1 MAKSATAA
9 REAQPPA
16 AEGKASPADAKPA
29 GRKLVIVESPTKSK
43 KIAGYLPKG
52 YTVDS
57 CVGHIRDLPSSKA
70 DIPAEIKG
78 KPWADFGVDVEHG
91 FAPYYVTIPGKQKVI
106 SGLKAKLK
114 GADELFL
121 ATDEDREGESISWH
135 LVEALKPKVPVRR
148 MVFNEITKDAIL
160 KALKSPREVD
170 MDLVQAQETR
180 RILDRLYGYAL
191 SPLLWKKVG
200 GGLSA
205 GRVQSPA
212 IRLVVLRER
221 ERRSFVAAGYWGL
234 VAHLTAPAL
243 SAHAA
248 FDAKLVSVSGK
259 RVATG
264 KDFDRDTGKLAAGK
278 DVVILEEA
286 AAKDLKSRLEKAPW
300 LVADVT
306 EQQRTSSPE
315 APFVT
320 STLQQEANNR
330 LNLSARQA
338 MQTAQRLF
346 ENGFITYMRTDSTA
360 LSDEAI
366 AGAQDAIRSQFGA
379 DYLAPAVRNYE
390 GKQQKGAQEAHEAI
404 RPAGRD
410 FIHPDK
416 AGLSGPDLALY
427 RLIWMR
433 TLACQMAN
441 ERYTSTTV
449 TLTSLEAVFTA
460 SGKRVDFAG
469 YRAAYGVS
477 DARTDGEGEGGALPA
492 MKKGDKPA
500 CTGVEAEGHQTK
512 PPARYTEAT
521 LVKALVDE
529 RIGRPSTYAAILQT
543 IQDRGYVVPKGKALV
558 PSFTAFAVVGLL
570 EKHFP
575 KLIDLQFTADMEEKL
590 DLIAAGDLQ
599 WVPFLTEF
607 FLGKEGLQAQIASR
621 MKTIDPGEGRQ
632 VDLGPGLPCKVM
644 IGRYGAYLEVERSGE
659 RLSASIPESIT
670 PDELDAATV
679 ERLLQQKAEG
689 PKSIGKDPESGL
701 PVYVLDG
708 RFGPYYQLGDAE
720 EDAGKK
726 GGAPKPKRASLP
738 KGKTPAQGDLDEALF
753 LLSLPKE
760 LGPHPEG
767 GRVLVGLGR
776 FGPYVLHENGAAK
789 EYRSIKPDQLTTV
802 GLAEA
807 MDLLSKPKQGRGG
820 RGQATVLRELGPH
833 PDDGKPVHILDGR
846 YGPYIKHGDTNANV
860 PRGTAVE
867 AMTMEAAVAA
877 IAERAARGPPAK
889 KARRRKA

>member
-1 MAKSATAA
+1 MAKAPATTDSSGVA
-9 REAQPPA
+9 
-16 AEGKASPADAKPA
+16 A

-43 KIAGYLPKG
+43 KIQQYLPKG
-52 YTVDS
+52 FTVDS
-57 CVGHIRDLPSSKA
+57 CVGHIRDLPQGKEN
-70 DIPAEIKG
+70 IPAEIKG
-78 KPWADFGVDVEHG
+78 KPWADYAVDIENG
-91 FAPYYVTIPGKQKVI
+91 FQPYYVVIPGKQKVI

-114 GADELFL
+114 AADELFL

-170 MDLVQAQETR
+170 MNLVQAQETR

-221 ERRSFVAAGYWGL
+221 ERRAFVPASYWGL
-234 VAHLTAPAL
+234 TALLDKNGQFEARLVA
-243 SAHAA
+243 
-248 FDAKLVSVSGK
+248 VSGK
-259 RVATG
+259 KVATG
-264 KDFDRDTGKLAAGK
+264 KDFDKDTGKLAAGR
-278 DVVILEEA
+278 DVLQLAEVQ
-286 AAKDLKSRLEKAPW
+286 AKDLQKRLESKATVW
-300 LVADVT
+300 TVTDVT
-306 EQQRTSSPE
+306 EQQRQSSPE

-338 MQTAQRLF
+338 MQAAQRLF
-346 ENGFITYMRTDSTA
+346 ENGFITYMRTDSTS
-360 LSDEAI
+360 LSEEGI
-366 AGAQDAIRSQFGA
+366 AGAQDAVKAQFGA
-379 DYLAPAVRNYE
+379 EYLHPTKRTYE

-410 FIHPDK
+410 FVHPDK
-416 AGLSGPDLALY
+416 AGLSGVDLALY

-449 TLTSLEAVFTA
+449 TVTALEATFTA

-469 YRAAYGVS
+469 YRAAYGATE
-477 DARTDGEGEGGALPA
+477 DEEGSLPKMA
-492 MKKGDKPA
+492 TGDHPA
-500 CTGVEAEGHQTK
+500 CRSVSAEGHETK

-543 IQDRGYVVPKGKALV
+543 IQDRGYVIPKGKALV

-575 KLIDLQFTADMEEKL
+575 KLIDLQFTAEMEEKL
-590 DLIAAGDLQ
+590 DLIAAGELP
-599 WVPFLTEF
+599 WAPFLGEF
-607 FLGKEGLQAQIASR
+607 FLGPNGLQAEIERR
-621 MKTIDPGEGRQ
+621 MKTIDPGEGRT
-632 VDLGPGLPCKVM
+632 VDLGKGFPYAVR
-644 IGRYGAYLEVERSGE
+644 IGRFGPYIEVEKDGE

-689 PKSIGKDPESGL
+689 PKSLGDDPVSGL
-701 PVYVLDG
+701 PVFVLDG
-708 RFGPYYQLGDAE
+708 RFGPYYQLGEAE
-720 EDAGKK
+720 EGK
-726 GGAPKPKRASLP
+726 GAPKPKRASLP
-738 KGKTPAQGDLDEALF
+738 KGKTPAQGDLEEALF
-753 LLSLPKE
+753 LLSLPKR
-760 LGPHPEG
+760 LGEHPQG
-767 GRVLVGLGR
+767 GDVLVGLGR
-776 FGPYVLHENGAAK
+776 FGPYVLWENGDAK
-789 EYRSIKPDQLTTV
+789 EYRSIQPDRLRVIALQ
-802 GLAEA
+802 EA
-807 MDLLSKPKQGRGG
+807 LDLLSQPKKGRGG

-833 PDDGKPVHILDGR
+833 PDDGKPVNILDGR
-846 YGPYIKHGDTNANV
+846 YGPYIKHGDVNANV
-860 PRGTAVE
+860 PRGTAPE
-867 AMTMEAAVAA
+867 AVTMDMAVAA
-877 IAERAARGPPAK
+877 IAERAARGPPVKK
-889 KARRRKA
+889 KARRRK